1 MMLWHRYWKSKNP
14 VTRKLRIYSKSTIN
28 IGRQWCT
35 QMSSEIWVDISD
47 FLGLKKGEMTDYDY
61 GDKKLMIAN
70 IGGTFYASD
79 RVCTHAYVDLTG
91 GILNESKKTVT
102 CPLHLSSFDMSNGD
116 ALNLPAEEA
125 LKIYKIKK
133 EKNKLFIQL

>member
-1 MMLWHRYWKSKNP
+1 
-14 VTRKLRIYSKSTIN
+14 
-28 IGRQWCT
+28 
-35 QMSSEIWVDISD
+35 MSSENWVDISD

-102 CPLHLSSFDMSNGD
+102 CPLHLSSFDMNNGN
-116 ALNLPAEEA
+116 ALNLPAEDP

-133 EKNKLFIQL
+133 EKKSCLFSCRLFGYGFGQTRNNYSDKKMKESKIKDGKLFR